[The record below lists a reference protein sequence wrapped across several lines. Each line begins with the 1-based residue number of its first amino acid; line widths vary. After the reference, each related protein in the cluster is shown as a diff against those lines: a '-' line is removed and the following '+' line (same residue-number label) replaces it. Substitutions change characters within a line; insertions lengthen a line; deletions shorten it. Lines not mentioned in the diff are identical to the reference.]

1 VLLLVLV
8 ETEPGWVPELLLD
21 VEVEGVPVLTGEVP
35 GGQGFVAKVPV

>member
-8 ETEPGWVPELLLD
+8 ETEPGWVPELLL